1 MEEFLVPD
9 EIFDSDKS
17 QPQMKFLITDEIS
30 SLRWYLLTLRVMLI
44 SEEITRFWWNFTT
57 LMKTLNLMKFHD
69 LDEILDLVEISLLKR
84 TLSVLT
90 QVLDYQTRNRIQF
103 SVKGYSVK
111 NFQN

>member
-1 MEEFLVPD
+1 
-9 EIFDSDKS
+9 
-17 QPQMKFLITDEIS
+17 
-30 SLRWYLLTLRVMLI
+30 
-44 SEEITRFWWNFTT
+44 
-57 LMKTLNLMKFHD
+57 MKTLNLMKFHD

>member
-1 MEEFLVPD
+1 
-9 EIFDSDKS
+9 
-17 QPQMKFLITDEIS
+17 MKFYNLDE
-30 SLRWYLLTLRVMLI
+30 
-44 SEEITRFWWNFTT
+44 
-57 LMKTLNLMKFHD
+57 TLNLMKFHD

-84 TLSVLT
+84 ILSVLT

>member
-1 MEEFLVPD
+1 
-9 EIFDSDKS
+9 
-17 QPQMKFLITDEIS
+17 
-30 SLRWYLLTLRVMLI
+30 
-44 SEEITRFWWNFTT
+44 
-57 LMKTLNLMKFHD
+57 MKTLNLMKFHD

-111 NFQN
+111 KLPKLDSN